1 MAASFAAFALAI
13 SSSFSALAASLAAFS
28 SSRRRAFSA
37 LAASFASFAACA
49 ACALASFSASFAAS
63 TLRFLLVVVVVAFG
77 PKFEFV
83 KSIVATARVGDLDA
97 RVGDGIAC
105 ALVVSTI
112 PERSRDG
119 EDIAVRCDVRV

>member
-1 MAASFAAFALAI
+1 
-13 SSSFSALAASLAAFS
+13 
-28 SSRRRAFSA
+28 

-119 EDIAVRCDVRV
+119 EDIAVRCEA